1 LAAFFTDHDQFFVLI
16 TALAKQE
23 RVKSLST
30 PHVIAAD
37 NREAH
42 IQVGNQVPITTSQA
56 QQTALGGIISSIQY
70 RDTGAILTILPQVN
84 SAGLVNMEIRQEVS
98 DVANA
103 TVETTSTQT
112 SPTFFNREAET
123 TVVVQDGESVLL
135 GGIIT
140 DRLDRARSGVPFL
153 MDLPVL
159 GRLFRVERETV
170 NRTELLVLITPYV
183 IRNRND
189 ARAITAEFES
199 RITNLKEM
207 LDRVKR
213 MKGGPQA
220 PAAPAATPPE
230 AVTP

>member
-1 LAAFFTDHDQFFVLI
+1 LTAFFTDRNQFFAVI

-23 RVKSLST
+23 RIKSLSN

-42 IQVGNQVPITTSQA
+42 IQVGNQVPITTGVS
-56 QQTALGGIISSIQY
+56 QQTALGGTITSIQY

-84 SAGLVNMEIRQEVS
+84 SAGLVNMEIHQEVS
-98 DVANA
+98 DVANPGVN
-103 TVETTSTQT
+103 TISTQS
-112 SPTFFNREAET
+112 SPTFLNREAET
-123 TVVVQDGESVLL
+123 TVVVQDGESLLL

-140 DRLDRARSGVPFL
+140 DHLDRTRKGVPFL

-159 GRLFRVERETV
+159 GRLFRVESESLA
-170 NRTELLVLITPYV
+170 RTELLVLITPHV
-183 IRNRND
+183 IRNRD
-189 ARAITAEFES
+189 EARAITAEFES

-207 LDRVKR
+207 LERVKR
-213 MKGGPQA
+213 LQGGPQA
-220 PAAPAATPPE
+220 PAAPAATPE